1 MCSSSLACGIE
12 FAKLFGCERCE
23 QVLDGVSLLLHIGE
37 FALKQVAF
45 LNDRTYCAK
54 KRVAGRK
61 ARAAEHTRELATYL
75 GAHYELSAAHLLPL
89 DGERPSALG
98 RNTATLHDV
107 ARAHALVEQL
117 EGERGSF
124 AVGRSGGC
132 ASGSSSMDVQ
142 WIEEMNTIDDARM
155 KHASLLEST
164 HGRR

>member
-1 MCSSSLACGIE
+1 MCSSSRACGIK
-12 FAKLFGCERCE
+12 FAELFGRERCE

-107 ARAHALVEQL
+107 AQAHALVEQL
-117 EGERGSF
+117 EGERRGV
-124 AVGRSGGC
+124 AVGRGVRCPGR
-132 ASGSSSMDVQ
+132 ARSMDLLRV
-142 WIEEMNTIDDARM
+142 EEVDTIDDAWV
-155 KHASLLEST
+155 KLASLLEST
-164 HGRR
+164 DGR

>member
-1 MCSSSLACGIE
+1 
-12 FAKLFGCERCE
+12 LFGCERCK

-37 FALKQVAF
+37 FALQQVAF

-61 ARAAEHTRELATYL
+61 ARAAEYTRELGTYL

-107 ARAHALVEQL
+107 AQAHALVEQL
-117 EGERGSF
+117 EGERRGF

-132 ASGSSSMDVQ
+132 ASGSSSMDLQ
-142 WIEEMNTIDDARM
+142 WIEEMNTIDDVRM